1 MITREAK
8 VAAKLGL
15 HARPAAAFTR
25 FVADTGYD
33 ITVSLGDKKADA
45 ASLLEV
51 MTLGA
56 NCGDTVTLSG
66 ADEAEAAIEE
76 TVNFLENQ
84 E

>member
-1 MITREAK
+1 MYSKQAT

-15 HARPAAAFTR
+15 HARPAAAFSR
-25 FVADTGYD
+25 VAAQTNAD
-33 ITVSLGDKKADA
+33 ITISFGDNTADA

-56 NCGDTVTLSG
+56 NCGDVVTLSG
-66 ADEAEAAIEE
+66 ADDAAEAIDALVEFI
-76 TVNFLENQ
+76 ENQ

>member
-1 MITREAK
+1 MYSKQAT

-15 HARPAAAFTR
+15 HARPAAAFSR
-25 FVADTGYD
+25 AAAQTGKD
-33 ITVSLGDKKADA
+33 ITISLGENSADA

-56 NCGDTVTLSG
+56 NCGDVVTLSG
-66 ADEAEAAIEE
+66 AEDAIAAIDEL
-76 TVNFLENQ
+76 VDFIENQ

>member
-1 MITREAK
+1 MFSKQAT

-15 HARPAAAFTR
+15 HARPAAAFSRT
-25 FVADTGYD
+25 AAETGKD
-33 ITVSLGDKKADA
+33 ITISLGDNSADA

-56 NCGDTVTLSG
+56 NCGDVVTLSG
-66 ADEAEAAIEE
+66 DDDAAQAIEALVE
-76 TVNFLENQ
+76 FIENQ